1 MEINITFLT
10 FTMGVVYALIA
21 IALFNMAKRRGFTPA
36 TRWIVTL
43 LGFVPGINL
52 LTLIIVFFSRKK

>member
-1 MEINITFLT
+1 MDINITFLT
-10 FTMGVVYALIA
+10 FVMGAVYTLIA
-21 IALFNMAKRRGFTPA
+21 VALFNMAKSRGFAPA

-52 LTLIIVFFSRKK
+52 LTLIIVFFIQKK